1 MNDLQYLLKLVRIQK
16 NISVDV
22 QVQCPKGSPSYHETR
37 GAIGAYDTI
46 ETYINNM
53 ILEKVKET

>member
-1 MNDLQYLLKLVRIQK
+1 MSDLQYLLKLVRIQK

-22 QVQCPKGSPSYHETR
+22 QVQCPQGSPSYYQTK
-37 GAIGAYDTI
+37 GAIGAYDTM
-46 ETYINNM
+46 ETYINNL